1 MVSVSPTGSAPT
13 GSAPTGSAPTGPA
26 PTVTLS
32 PLLLP
37 MPDEEPAN
45 CSHPDCPDLLRVELS
60 ALRHA
65 LSGEPPATHIAPSD
79 EVDRAR
85 HRWFVGHHAAFAVWQ
100 LQARALHAV
109 AATPEPAAQPAVIR
123 AATLYDAYSVLFLY
137 SGSCSPE
144 LYAAVVRPHISAAHP
159 AFSGAWARDHAAVP
173 AALRVVRARHPA
185 ALLAPLTRAVRDN
198 QRAHMAVAGKLVPSG
213 ASLLQQAG
221 RHPANITT
229 AAEHDL
235 YDAYFRVHRQ
245 PVCRLGYET
254 QLVRRLAQCASDII
268 GYGLGPNP
276 DGCPERFTHDALSLL
291 TAPAEHIAARQAP
304 TPPLTKEVTT

>member
-1 MVSVSPTGSAPT
+1 MVSVSLTGSAPT
-13 GSAPTGSAPTGPA
+13 GCA
-26 PTVTLS
+26 PTVTVP

-37 MPDEEPAN
+37 MPDQDPVD

-65 LSGEPPATHIAPSD
+65 LTGEPPATHVPPSG
-79 EVDRAR
+79 EADRAR
-85 HRWFVGHHAAFAVWQ
+85 HRWFIGHHAAFVVWQ

-109 AATPEPAAQPAVIR
+109 AATPEPPAQSAVSW

-159 AFSGAWARDHAAVP
+159 AFSGAWARDYAAVP
-173 AALRVVRARHPA
+173 AALRVVRGRHPA

-221 RHPANITT
+221 RHPADTT
-229 AAEHDL
+229 TTAEHDL
-235 YDAYFRVHRQ
+235 YDAYFRVHRRT
-245 PVCRLGYET
+245 VCRLGYEA
-254 QLVRRLAQCASDII
+254 QLVRRLVQCVSDIMVH
-268 GYGLGPNP
+268 GLGPNP

-291 TAPAEHIAARQAP
+291 TAPVEQIAAQQAQQAQQTP
-304 TPPLTKEVTT
+304 TPLPSKELTT